1 MDDDERPM
9 DPAESLRLIE
19 RERAA
24 AERSLTPDPRV
35 FLWPW
40 GVAWVI
46 GFTVFFLRYGPDG
59 RIFVNLPD
67 WLPLV
72 LLFVLIMAAGVIT
85 GIYGA
90 RAGRWVTGPSTRQG
104 ALYGISWSIA
114 FTSVT
119 AVLGRV
125 SDVVPEPQISLL
137 WAGVMVG
144 LTGTMHM
151 AGGAIY
157 QDTALFALGAYICLI
172 NVVGVVA
179 GPGWHSLVVAVA
191 GGGGMLVAGAL
202 ARAKSPK

>member
-1 MDDDERPM
+1 
-9 DPAESLRLIE
+9 
-19 RERAA
+19 
-24 AERSLTPDPRV
+24 
-35 FLWPW
+35 
-40 GVAWVI
+40 
-46 GFTVFFLRYGPDG
+46 
-59 RIFVNLPD
+59 VNLPD

-72 LLFVLIMAAGVIT
+72 LLFVLIMAAGAIT

-157 QDTALFALGAYICLI
+157 QDTALFVLGAYICLI

-179 GPGWHSLVVAVA
+179 GPGWHSLIVAVA

>member
-19 RERAA
+19 HERAA

-59 RIFVNLPD
+59 RTFVNLPD
-67 WLPLV
+67 WLPLTLLLV
-72 LLFVLIMAAGVIT
+72 LSMAAGVFT
-85 GIYGA
+85 GIHGA
-90 RAGRWVTGPSTRQG
+90 RTGRWVSGPSSRQG
-104 ALYGISWSIA
+104 AMYGIAWSIA
-114 FTSVT
+114 FTSVS
-119 AVLGRV
+119 AVVGRV
-125 SDVVPEPQISLL
+125 SDAVPEPQVSLL

-144 LTGTMHM
+144 LVGTMHM

-157 QDTALFALGAYICLI
+157 QDVALFALGAYICLI

-179 GPGWHSLVVAVA
+179 GPGWHSLIVAVA

-202 ARAKSPK
+202 ARAKSAR